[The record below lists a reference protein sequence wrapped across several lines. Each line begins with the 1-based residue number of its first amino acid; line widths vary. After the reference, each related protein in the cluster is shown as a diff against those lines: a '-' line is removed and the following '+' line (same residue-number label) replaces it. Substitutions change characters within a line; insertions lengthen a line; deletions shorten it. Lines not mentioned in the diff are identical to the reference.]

1 MFLFVV
7 QHQRTVVSNDQAAC
21 RSACFHVQINQVY
34 RSNITYIETVLW
46 KYLVLLK
53 MMFHILVFDIPGAG
67 HPTEFT
73 ISYTGDKNVLSETAK
88 RAFGTYKYVG
98 MIKDGSPVYHYHFN
112 DNDADTK
119 LWIARQY
126 LGAENDK
133 IWKGKVMIMVF
144 FAFSRVAYIYAAC
157 IYTSWSTYDS
167 YISDGLSR
175 NFGL

>member
-1 MFLFVV
+1 M
-7 QHQRTVVSNDQAAC
+7 
-21 RSACFHVQINQVY
+21 
-34 RSNITYIETVLW
+34 
-46 KYLVLLK
+46 
-53 MMFHILVFDIPGAG
+53 
-67 HPTEFT
+67 
-73 ISYTGDKNVLSETAK
+73 SETAK

-98 MIKDGSPVYHYHFN
+98 MIRDGSPVYHYHFN